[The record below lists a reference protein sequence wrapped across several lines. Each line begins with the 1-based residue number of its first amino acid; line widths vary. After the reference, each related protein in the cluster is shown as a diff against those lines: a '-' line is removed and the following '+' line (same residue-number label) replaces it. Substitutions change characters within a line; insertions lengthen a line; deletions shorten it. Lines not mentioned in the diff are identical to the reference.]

1 MKKITTQSPNIKATG
16 LLFDTNPQTMW
27 VYDLETLQF
36 LAVNDAAIANYGY
49 SRKEFLSMTLNDIR
63 PRDDLSKLHVDVANT
78 TKTYNNAGIWR
89 HLKKDGTL
97 IYVQIISHEIV
108 FRNRPA
114 RHVLVSDVTGLILK
128 EQALIQSESN
138 FRGLF
143 EKNVAIMLISDPTDG
158 QVIEANESAARFY
171 GYSIEELKQKKMT
184 EINALGDDALPLMK
198 KASQQEKSY
207 FVFMHKLKN
216 GESRM
221 VEVYFSRVM
230 IDGRHC
236 LHSIIHDIT
245 EKKEA
250 QKMLQL
256 LNRAVEQGPAGIFI
270 TDTSGRILYVNS
282 RYCKITGYSAKELK
296 GKNPRLFKSGKM
308 QPSEYQKLWSTI
320 LEGKIW
326 RGEMLNKRKNGDLYW
341 EYAVIAPVSDDSGG
355 TTHYVAI
362 KEDITAQKRLIE
374 QLELSKTAAEE
385 ANRLKSA
392 FLQNM
397 SHELRTP
404 LIAILGFAEILNEEL
419 EDPEFREMAEKIEYS
434 AIRLLDTIKSILA
447 LSHAESKLLP
457 VNNTV
462 INICAV
468 AQDQFESFREKAG
481 EKGLGYY
488 ISLPKETVFAL
499 LDEEMFSR
507 IIYHLLDNAIKF
519 TVKGEVKLSI
529 QTEMIQ
535 KEDGQDWL
543 EIKVRVADTGIGIAE
558 EKIPLIFSA
567 FRQVSEG
574 YNRAFEGSGLGLTL
588 SKMFTEKMGGR
599 IDVRSSQNEGTV
611 FEAVFT
617 VRKQDY
623 SLAEPVNTGKCSG
636 SGNILLVEDE
646 PVVFNIVQKMLGST
660 MVLELAGDAES
671 ALEMMKVRSYELVLL
686 DINLGGGMSGLE
698 AINLIRRIPGYE
710 SIPVI
715 ACTVYTK
722 GGDDEE
728 YIRQGFDDILPK
740 PFSRQTLIE
749 KISRWMNP
757 EKLETGG

>member
-27 VYDLETLQF
+27 IYDLETLQF

-49 SRKEFLSMTLNDIR
+49 SREEFLSMTLSDIR
-63 PRDDLSKLHVDVANT
+63 PQDDITKLHEDVANT
-78 TKTYNNAGIWR
+78 TKSYNNAGIWR

-97 IYVQIISHEIV
+97 IYVQIISHEVV

-143 EKNVAIMLISDPTDG
+143 EKNVAVMLIFDPTDG
-158 QVIEANESAARFY
+158 QVVEANESAARFY
-171 GYSIEELKQKKMT
+171 GYSVAELKQKRMT
-184 EINALGDDALPLMK
+184 QINSLGEDCLPLMK
-198 KASQQEKSY
+198 KSLLEEQSY
-207 FVFMHKLKN
+207 FVFVHKLKN
-216 GESRM
+216 GERRV
-221 VEVYFSRVM
+221 VEVYSSKVI
-230 IDGRHC
+230 IDGRLC
-236 LHSIIHDIT
+236 LHSIIHDVT

-256 LNRAVEQGPAGIFI
+256 LNRAVEQSPTGIFI
-270 TDTSGRILYVNS
+270 TDTFGRIIYVNS
-282 RYCKITGYSAKELK
+282 RYCQITGYTSQELS
-296 GKNPRLFKSGKM
+296 GENPKLFKSGRM
-308 QPSEYQKLWSTI
+308 ERSEYENLWNTI
-320 LEGKIW
+320 LAGNIW
-326 RGEMLNKRKNGDLYW
+326 RGELLNKRKNGDLYW
-341 EYAVIAPVSDDSGG
+341 EYAVIAPVSDDSGEI
-355 TTHYVAI
+355 THFVAV
-362 KEDITAQKRLIE
+362 KEDITTRKKMLE
-374 QLELSKTAAEE
+374 QLELSKAAAEE

-419 EDPEFREMAEKIEYS
+419 EDSELRGMTEKIEYS
-434 AIRLLDTIKSILA
+434 ANRLLETIKSILA

-457 VNNTV
+457 VNTTV
-462 INICAV
+462 INVCAV
-468 AQDQFESFREKAG
+468 AQDQFNIFREKAG
-481 EKGLGYY
+481 VKGLGYN
-488 ISLPKETVFAL
+488 ILLPEETIYAL

-519 TVKGEVKLSI
+519 TMKGEVSLSI
-529 QTEMIQ
+529 HTEMMIT
-535 KEDGQDWL
+535 ENGHELL
-543 EIKVRVADTGIGIAE
+543 EVKVRVADTGIGIAE

-588 SKMFTEKMGGR
+588 SKMFAEKMGGR
-599 IDVRSSQNEGTV
+599 IDVRSTQNEGTV
-611 FEAVFT
+611 FDAVFT

-623 SLAEPVNTGKCSG
+623 SLAEPVNTRKCSG
-636 SGNILLVEDE
+636 SGLILLVEDE

-671 ALEMMKVRSYELVLL
+671 ALEMMKQRNYELVLL

-698 AINLIRRIPGYE
+698 AVNLIRRIPGYE
-710 SIPVI
+710 STPVI

-722 GGDDEE
+722 GGDDDE

-740 PFSRQTLIE
+740 PFSRQTLNE
-749 KISRWMNP
+749 KVSRWMNP
-757 EKLETGG
+757 EKN